1 MTDLFQKVSDSQD
14 AFKKL
19 ASKIPGFDGYIER
32 QNRRAADKLLRETVA
47 DRFQALW
54 TRASELQIDMVNE
67 GMIEFLDDMERAA
80 IQLRTFSDKI
90 RTASYGYS
98 GAFDAIK
105 INEDELAQLYA
116 YDQGFFLA
124 ADEIER
130 ALDNVEASLYDETG
144 LPAAIRHIVSVAREA
159 SAALEGRAELLTANG
174 EERNEYQDTSVDQT
188 AEEDTDT
195 TDNES
200 AD

>member
-1 MTDLFQKVSDSQD
+1 MTDLFQKVTDSQD

-32 QNRRAADKLLRETVA
+32 QNRRAADKLLRETIA

-67 GMIEFLDDMERAA
+67 GMIDFLDDMERAA
-80 IQLRTFSDKI
+80 IQLRTFADKI

-98 GAFDAIK
+98 GAFDAVK
-105 INEDELAQLYA
+105 INEDELALLYNF
-116 YDQGFFLA
+116 DNGFFLA

-130 ALDNVEASLYDETG
+130 ALDNVEASLHDEAG

-159 SAALEGRAELLTANG
+159 TAALERRAELLTAG
-174 EERNEYQDTSVDQT
+174 EKTSNYEET
-188 AEEDTDT
+188 AVNDA
-195 TDNES
+195 ES
-200 AD
+200 E